1 MEGNWPACLSHS
13 RVSQCPV
20 WYSYKPRCTGQTQ
33 ISVYCVLGYSMPGFV
48 RFDIK
53 LVEWLRKFE
62 MCVFVIEIFVVVPY
76 YCEYYYCVFTTL

>member
-1 MEGNWPACLSHS
+1 MSG
-13 RVSQCPV
+13 VV
-20 WYSYKPRCTGQTQ
+20 
-33 ISVYCVLGYSMPGFV
+33 VYRSDTNNKHLLCFGYSIPGFV